1 MDMDTARQVFSVLSS
16 RYSDAWARKRYDLSP
31 FQTLITTI
39 LSAQTTDTSV
49 DAVRGELFS
58 RYPDARALSEARQQE
73 VEEIIRSTG
82 FYRMKAKNIIAT
94 SKALVDRFS
103 GEVPDTMEDLLT
115 LPGVGRKTANIVL
128 YHAFSKNVGV
138 AVDTHVFRLSG
149 RIGFSDEKTA
159 EGIERDLIALFPRE
173 DWGVLTDLLIAHGRA
188 ICLAKK
194 PRCPECPVNP
204 WCRYYRE
211 IYLPGKGQ
219 K

>member
-1 MDMDTARQVFSVLSS
+1 
-16 RYSDAWARKRYDLSP
+16 
-31 FQTLITTI
+31 
-39 LSAQTTDTSV
+39 
-49 DAVRGELFS
+49 
-58 RYPDARALSEARQQE
+58 
-73 VEEIIRSTG
+73 
-82 FYRMKAKNIIAT
+82 MKAKNIIAT
-94 SKALVDRFS
+94 SKALVDTFS